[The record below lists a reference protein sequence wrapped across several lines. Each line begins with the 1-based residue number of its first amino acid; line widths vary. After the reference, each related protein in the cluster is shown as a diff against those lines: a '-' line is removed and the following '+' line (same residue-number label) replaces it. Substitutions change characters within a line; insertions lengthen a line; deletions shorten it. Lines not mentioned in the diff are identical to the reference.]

1 MTNALHDAARERR
14 VLRQVLAAVQGRNEV
29 KKKKKAKITAVFFII
44 FHNIFHI
51 SYFTDNP
58 FASGSFGQGFRGT
71 YH

>member
-29 KKKKKAKITAVFFII
+29 KKKKKAKSTAVFFY
-44 FHNIFHI
+44 NIFHI